1 MSDFGSFVK
10 SGSAKFGDQLDLR
23 ELQSGDELRVVTQH
37 TEYVFAVLDH
47 LGAELTTSR
56 SDRPFGYVKIMGCT
70 FGASA
75 SIRPD
80 HLFCGGNL
88 EFTYKVEGQPVTHR
102 TTAIKAIYL
111 RRTRPGT

>member
-1 MSDFGSFVK
+1 MSDFGSFAK

-47 LGAELTTSR
+47 LSAELTTSR

-75 SIRPD
+75 SIRPN

-88 EFTYKVEGQPVTHR
+88 EFAFKVEGQPVRHR
-102 TTAIKAIYL
+102 TTEIKAIYL
-111 RRTRPGT
+111 RRTRPDA

>member
-10 SGSAKFGDQLDLR
+10 SSSAKFGDQFDLK
-23 ELQSGDELRVVTQH
+23 ELQLGDELRVVTQH
-37 TEYVFAVLDH
+37 TEYVFAVLDQ
-47 LGAELTTSR
+47 LGANLTSSR

-70 FGASA
+70 FGAST

-111 RRTRPGT
+111 RRTRPAT